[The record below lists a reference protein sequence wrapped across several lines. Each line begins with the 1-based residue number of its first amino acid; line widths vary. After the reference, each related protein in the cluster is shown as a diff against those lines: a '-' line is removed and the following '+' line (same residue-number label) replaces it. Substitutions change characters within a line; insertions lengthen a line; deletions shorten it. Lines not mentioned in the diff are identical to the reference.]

1 MEMINTLACAPEQ
14 LKPSSVPCVDLV
26 NKVWRMEFA
35 HVKPIRDSDWAKD
48 GICTLLAVECQQ
60 LKRHKENGFENQAA
74 VEEYKRRSQLHHK
87 IHRTNRTASVQR
99 KAGAPG
105 DQTCTTISTD
115 MTPPF
120 QFPACR
126 RAATEFRGKFVIST
140 YCDGSYGDN
149 TGLATLAFLNWIIY
163 KGWRWQNRLNRLVP
177 HHGFSGDDQ
186 KFRTIKRGL
195 RSTFLTTNLAQAL
208 VKVLASF
215 KQNKNSFVLLVI
227 KTNYDWDKFFK
238 PCINRSITFYNRP
251 LQWRF
256 TASSQLGWLPTG
268 EYKTWGD
275 AQEHYNGAGDL
286 PIKDGAA
293 PIQFF
298 VKMPGSDV
306 PDKLP
311 PVDFAT
317 TALKKDV
324 RKLAKQFCSKQE

>member
-1 MEMINTLACAPEQ
+1 M
-14 LKPSSVPCVDLV
+14 
-26 NKVWRMEFA
+26 
-35 HVKPIRDSDWAKD
+35 
-48 GICTLLAVECQQ
+48 
-60 LKRHKENGFENQAA
+60 
-74 VEEYKRRSQLHHK
+74 
-87 IHRTNRTASVQR
+87 
-99 KAGAPG
+99 
-105 DQTCTTISTD
+105 
-115 MTPPF
+115 
-120 QFPACR
+120 
-126 RAATEFRGKFVIST
+126 
-140 YCDGSYGDN
+140 
-149 TGLATLAFLNWIIY
+149 
-163 KGWRWQNRLNRLVP
+163 
-177 HHGFSGDDQ
+177 
-186 KFRTIKRGL
+186 IKRGL

-238 PCINRSITFYNRP
+238 PCINRNITFYNRP

-256 TASSQLGWLPTG
+256 TASSQLGGLPTG

-275 AQEHYNGAGDL
+275 AQEHYNGARDL

-317 TALKKDV
+317 PALKKDV
-324 RKLAKQFCSKQE
+324 